1 MAEAVPAPLA
11 PDEPAR
17 LSALFAT
24 GLLDSEPEALF
35 DNITGLASTILGTPI
50 SLVSLVDADR
60 QWFKSAVGLAVRQ
73 TPREQA
79 FCAHA
84 ILRPDQPFIVEDTFT
99 DQRFATNPL
108 VTGAPHIRFY
118 AGIPLVT
125 QDGHALGTL
134 CVIDQEPRQLSPEQL
149 HSLRSLG
156 TLAAHLIDVRLHERQ
171 SQAARIEPVRKPAR
185 LKALDAFEAMFA
197 QGVVGAVVSDADGV
211 VTRTNDAFAR
221 LVGVPVKQLVSRQLH
236 EFTDP
241 ADRGLFD
248 ELHATMKRDGV
259 EAHMQFQTR
268 LVNTSSAVVHVSMS
282 SSCVIDDRTNTP
294 LVVTLVHDVTDHV
307 VVNNEL
313 TYRATHDALTGLANR
328 NLFNQHLQQSL
339 DRLGIEAGQLAL
351 MFLDLDEFK
360 LINDHYGHR
369 VGDAVLQEVA
379 ARVASALGPRDVV
392 ARFGGDEFTVLCHVA
407 DQQHALVVAATLAK
421 ALEAPI
427 LVEGGLV
434 NASMSIGIG
443 VTSAPGTKP
452 GELLRQA
459 DVAMYQAKAHGNGGV
474 ALFTTPRM
482 SGATVTPAEFNLV
495 HTRLRR

>member
-1 MAEAVPAPLA
+1 MVGAVPAPLA
-11 PDEPAR
+11 PTEPAR

-60 QWFKSAVGLAVRQ
+60 QWFKSVVGLAVRQ

-99 DQRFATNPL
+99 DKRFATNPL

-156 TLAAHLIDVRLHERQ
+156 ALAAHLIDV
-171 SQAARIEPVRKPAR
+171 R

-197 QGVVGAVVSDADGV
+197 QGVVGAVVSDANGV

-221 LVGVPVKQLVSRQLH
+221 LVGLPVERLVGRPLH
-236 EFTDP
+236 EFTEP
-241 ADRGLFD
+241 ADRGLVD
-248 ELHATMKRDGV
+248 QLHATMKRDGV
-259 EAHMQFQTR
+259 AAHMQFQTR

-282 SSCVIDDRTNTP
+282 SSCVIDDRTHTS

-328 NLFNQHLQQSL
+328 NLFNHHLQQSL
-339 DRLGIEAGQLAL
+339 DRLGIDAGQLAL

-379 ARVASALGPRDVV
+379 ARVCSALGPRDVV

-407 DQQHALVVAATLAK
+407 DQQHALAVAATLAK

-427 LVEGGLV
+427 LVESGLV

-443 VTSAPGTKP
+443 VTSSPGTKP
-452 GELLRQA
+452 ADLLRQA

-474 ALFTTPRM
+474 ALFTTPHM
-482 SGATVTPAEFNLV
+482 SGATVTPAEFNLA
-495 HTRLRR
+495 HTRLSR